1 MQVNGS
7 KTHLLLYRLIVVPY
21 GPLLE
26 RHNAGST
33 CPARLLL
40 LFWSGVVR
48 WGRSP
53 SSGSNSFSKSFLT
66 EF

>member
-1 MQVNGS
+1 MQVSSS
-7 KTHLLLYRLIVVPY
+7 KTHLLLYRLIVGPY

-33 CPARLLL
+33 CPAWLFL

-53 SSGSNSFSKSFLT
+53 SSSASFSKSFLT
-66 EF
+66 GS

>member
-1 MQVNGS
+1 MQLSSS
-7 KTHLLLYRLIVVPY
+7 KTHLRLDRLTVLPY

-26 RHNAGST
+26 RHNTGST
-33 CPARLLL
+33 CPAWLLL

-53 SSGSNSFSKSFLT
+53 PSSASFSKSFLT
-66 EF
+66 GS